1 MPGVVQFSTVSS
13 LKHIQLT
20 FGSSHYDYQYCFP
33 FKTWIYDFVRK
44 RYIIPKFI
52 CEKVMFFIRSLKLP
66 SWMTFSYNSDGSS
79 KFRLSFALTFWNDFQ
94 RNFPISYL
102 SWSLGINKYSLG
114 LVFVGTSRLLG
125 RSPEDVTT
133 PWLKKFSYM
142 VRNWNHWGSCR
153 SFLLNSS

>member
-1 MPGVVQFSTVSS
+1 MTINTVYH
-13 LKHIQLT
+13 LKRGFTIL
-20 FGSSHYDYQYCFP
+20 
-33 FKTWIYDFVRK
+33 FVRDTSFP
-44 RYIIPKFI
+44 ICNSKFI

-102 SWSLGINKYSLG
+102 SWSLGINKFSLG
-114 LVFVGTSRLLG
+114 LVSVGTSRLLG

-133 PWLKKFSYM
+133 QWLKKFSYM